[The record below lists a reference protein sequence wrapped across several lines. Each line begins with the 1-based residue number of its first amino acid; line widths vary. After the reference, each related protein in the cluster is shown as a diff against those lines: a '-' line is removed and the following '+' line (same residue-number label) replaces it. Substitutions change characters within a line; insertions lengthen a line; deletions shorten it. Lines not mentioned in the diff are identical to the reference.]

1 MNRFAP
7 ILAASLAF
15 AVAGAAAAAAGQSP
29 YPVHIERQRGER
41 LVIDHTP
48 PPRTLG
54 VVRRTTVVRKHR
66 VGVRRVHR
74 RRTIAVAYRNSALA
88 GGCHDGGLGVVLV
101 HLPRLWAPGHLR
113 RHCPDRQP
121 LSVPP
126 LVNGSAGRPASA
138 TLSRRSRPG

>member
-7 ILAASLAF
+7 ILAASLAL
-15 AVAGAAAAAAGQSP
+15 AVAGATAAAAGQSP

-66 VGVRRVHR
+66 VGVRKVHR
-74 RRTIAVAYRNSALA
+74 RRIVAVAYRNSALA
-88 GGCHDGGLGVVLV
+88 GGCHDGGYVRGADVRGALYTLHRDICEGI
-101 HLPRLWAPGHLR
+101 APIDSRYPYR
-113 RHCPDRQP
+113 RW
-121 LSVPP
+121 
-126 LVNGSAGRPASA
+126 
-138 TLSRRSRPG
+138 